1 MNFSE
6 AMQMLGTKLQGK
18 YGHLGFKYKKSDKT
32 LTRHSKNFTYMI
44 AFSSFGGNTKDSIS
58 IEVCYIINTRPYD
71 PYGYAKPD
79 INTQPLFYS
88 LRDNE
93 IYLDIGNEEKI
104 YNAFEVV
111 CQWMDKILIP
121 KMNELCATEQCGSDG
136 GERAWTPMNKES
148 LTEKLL
154 DLVEGR
160 ETPETW
166 RSWWD
171 EHETELETLLS
182 RGEFLKLKPCRHG
195 FQWVPVFGSQKGA
208 IAILEKSGT
217 AFEAS
222 NLYQEQ
228 YLAELD
234 AFCKEQERVQREKQK
249 EFKTNNPE
257 LFGRYPKF
265 SKALAKGLDPSD
277 EIQPAATEEQIA
289 SQESVLNFTL
299 PAQVR
304 EFFLLTAGINV
315 STGVIVELSGT
326 FHLTIHGE
334 RYCVLGEFWKEA
346 DGDQLL
352 LRPGEETIWYYAH
365 EQDKV
370 KRLCNDM
377 TELLEKKLARYL
389 NEQ

>member
-1 MNFSE
+1 
-6 AMQMLGTKLQGK
+6 
-18 YGHLGFKYKKSDKT
+18 
-32 LTRHSKNFTYMI
+32 
-44 AFSSFGGNTKDSIS
+44 
-58 IEVCYIINTRPYD
+58 
-71 PYGYAKPD
+71 
-79 INTQPLFYS
+79 
-88 LRDNE
+88 
-93 IYLDIGNEEKI
+93 
-104 YNAFEVV
+104 
-111 CQWMDKILIP
+111 
-121 KMNELCATEQCGSDG
+121 
-136 GERAWTPMNKES
+136 MNKES
-148 LTEKLL
+148 LTVKLL
-154 DLVEGR
+154 DLAEGR

-171 EHETELETLLS
+171 KHESELETLLN

-208 IAILEKSGT
+208 IAILEKSGL

-222 NLYQEQ
+222 NLYQER

-249 EFKTNNPE
+249 EFKASHPE

-265 SKALAKGLDPSD
+265 SKRWQRCWTPLMRSSLPPRRSRIGN
-277 EIQPAATEEQIA
+277 
-289 SQESVLNFTL
+289 QESVLDFTL
-299 PAQVR
+299 PSQVR

-315 STGVIVELSGT
+315 STGVIVELSET

>member
-1 MNFSE
+1 MNSE
-6 AMQMLGTKLQGK
+6 VL
-18 YGHLGFKYKKSDKT
+18 
-32 LTRHSKNFTYMI
+32 MI
-44 AFSSFGGNTKDSIS
+44 
-58 IEVCYIINTRPYD
+58 
-71 PYGYAKPD
+71 
-79 INTQPLFYS
+79 
-88 LRDNE
+88 
-93 IYLDIGNEEKI
+93 
-104 YNAFEVV
+104 
-111 CQWMDKILIP
+111 
-121 KMNELCATEQCGSDG
+121 
-136 GERAWTPMNKES
+136 
-148 LTEKLL
+148 KLL
-154 DLVEGR
+154 DLAEGR
-160 ETPETW
+160 EPPETW

-171 EHETELETLLS
+171 EHESELETLLN
-182 RGEFLKLKPCRHG
+182 RGEFLKLKPCRHD
-195 FQWVPVFGSQKGA
+195 FQWVPVLTSQKGA

-217 AFEAS
+217 PFEAS

-234 AFCKEQERVQREKQK
+234 AFCKEQERVRREKQK
-249 EFKTNNPE
+249 EFKASHPE

-265 SKALAKGLDPSD
+265 SKALAKVLDSTD
-277 EIQPAATEEQIA
+277 EIRPAATEEQIGN
-289 SQESVLNFTL
+289 QESVLDFAL
-299 PAQVR
+299 PSQVR

-352 LRPGEETIWYYAH
+352 LRSGEETIWYYAH